1 MVKLTGKDGKMEFE
15 ITGGVIEVL
24 NNKVIVLAESI

>member
-1 MVKLTGKDGKMEFE
+1 MRLTETEESTVRTFFKQ
-15 ITGGVIEVL
+15 VL